1 MTQLAGSLM
10 EVLYFDFIL
19 CMFVIDNLLST
30 SIDEYFKTNPFC
42 RCNGD
47 TSCTK
52 SISKNFYIL
61 FNRLITYGVSAK

>member
-1 MTQLAGSLM
+1 
-10 EVLYFDFIL
+10 
-19 CMFVIDNLLST
+19 MFVIDNLLST

-61 FNRLITYGVSAK
+61 FNRLITCGVSAK